1 MRLQIHFKD
10 RSAFQRKQVRFGHYF
25 QNNSENRN
33 KKTGYIDFLG
43 HTLFKYGEMRL
54 NSVSTVKARF
64 FCYCCFVFL
73 FLFICLFF
81 FCFHILSFFHWLF
94 SISSYFWLLASS
106 QRGSVIHIFLI
117 QYINIIRE
125 SRCFSFTLTFIF
137 SFCLLIY

>member
-1 MRLQIHFKD
+1 MLLQIHFKD

-43 HTLFKYGEMRL
+43 HMLFKYDEMRL
-54 NSVSTVKARF
+54 NSVSTVKAWF
-64 FCYCCFVFL
+64 FCYCCFVFV
-73 FLFICLFF
+73 FVYLFIF

-94 SISSYFWLLASS
+94 SLSSYFWLLASS

-117 QYINIIRE
+117 QNINIIRE
-125 SRCFSFTLTFIF
+125 SRCFSLTLTFIF
-137 SFCLLIY
+137 AFCLLIY

>member
-1 MRLQIHFKD
+1 MLLQIHFKD

-43 HTLFKYGEMRL
+43 HTLFKYDEMRL
-54 NSVSTVKARF
+54 NSASTVKARL
-64 FCYCCFVFL
+64 FCYCCFVFCFCL
-73 FLFICLFF
+73 FVYFF

-94 SISSYFWLLASS
+94 SLSSYFWLLASS

-125 SRCFSFTLTFIF
+125 SRCFSLTLTFIF
-137 SFCLLIY
+137 FFCLLIY

>member
-1 MRLQIHFKD
+1 MLLQIHFKD

-43 HTLFKYGEMRL
+43 HMLFKYDEMRL
-54 NSVSTVKARF
+54 HSVSTVKAWF
-64 FCYCCFVFL
+64 FCYCCFVFV
-73 FLFICLFF
+73 FVYLFIF

-94 SISSYFWLLASS
+94 SLSSYFWLLASS
-106 QRGSVIHIFLI
+106 QRGSVIHMFLI

-125 SRCFSFTLTFIF
+125 SRCFSLTLTFIF
-137 SFCLLIY
+137 VFCLLIY

>member
-1 MRLQIHFKD
+1 MLLQIHFKD

-43 HTLFKYGEMRL
+43 HMLFKYDEMRL
-54 NSVSTVKARF
+54 NSVSTVKAWF
-64 FCYCCFVFL
+64 FCYCCFVFV
-73 FLFICLFF
+73 FVYLFIF

-94 SISSYFWLLASS
+94 SLSSYFWLLASS

-125 SRCFSFTLTFIF
+125 SRCFSLTLTFIF
-137 SFCLLIY
+137 AFCLLI

>member
-1 MRLQIHFKD
+1 MLLQIHFKD

-43 HTLFKYGEMRL
+43 HTLFKYDEMRL

-64 FCYCCFVFL
+64 FCYCCFVFC
-73 FLFICLFF
+73 FCLFVYF
-81 FCFHILSFFHWLF
+81 FFSFHILSFFHWLF
-94 SISSYFWLLASS
+94 SLSSYFWLLASS

-125 SRCFSFTLTFIF
+125 SRWFSFTLTFIF
-137 SFCLLIY
+137 AFCLVIY

>member
-1 MRLQIHFKD
+1 MLLQIHFKD

-43 HTLFKYGEMRL
+43 HTLFKYDEMRL

-64 FCYCCFVFL
+64 FCYCCFVFCFCL
-73 FLFICLFF
+73 FFYFF
-81 FCFHILSFFHWLF
+81 FCFHILSFFNWLF
-94 SISSYFWLLASS
+94 SLSSYFWLLASS

-117 QYINIIRE
+117 QYTNIIRE
-125 SRCFSFTLTFIF
+125 SRWFSFTLTFIF
-137 SFCLLIY
+137 AFCLLIY

>member
-1 MRLQIHFKD
+1 MLLQIHFKD
-10 RSAFQRKQVRFGHYF
+10 RSAFQRKQVRFGYYF

-43 HTLFKYGEMRL
+43 HMLFKYDEMRL
-54 NSVSTVKARF
+54 NSVSTVKAWF
-64 FCYCCFVFL
+64 FCYCCFVFV
-73 FLFICLFF
+73 FVYLFIF

-94 SISSYFWLLASS
+94 SLSSYFWLLASS

-125 SRCFSFTLTFIF
+125 SRCFSLTLTFIF
-137 SFCLLIY
+137 AFCLLI